1 VHQGRQKEPLEVMTT
16 AKETQPT
23 VRSPLEKQLDLV
35 VTQAGPRSKG
45 KAFLMVSTGE
55 AAGTVWP
62 VTQPSL
68 LIGRSL
74 EAQIRMNE
82 QAVSYEHAR
91 LDQTPDGYTLRDLG
105 STNGTYVNGQR
116 LVDTVVLVGGDSVR
130 LGSTTFTFV
139 TRESGFPK
147 GTVKLTN
154 PNPDLP
160 IEPRRSRAAP
170 DSMAMTAMPESR
182 QQQHTGSISLTDA
195 VRTVK
200 TYWVYV
206 RRYGWIAA
214 VCTVFGLAVGMTQ
227 AWLRP
232 PPGTAW
238 FEITLAGSGRN
249 NGSQEEE
256 GPQVFVG
263 AESTFRS
270 LPLIKRTLAEL
281 GAPNA
286 SDAAAT
292 NIQGALSFERV
303 SFNSQVWHAQ
313 YEDATADLAVR
324 FLNKHVQVYVDSE
337 LDKLLKVLRM
347 DAEFDREQEELG
359 ATRVAEARNKLIEF
373 SDEHPDAVPKDAKL
387 PDQPRARLA
396 PNASP
401 ERIKQSIA
409 TTERALRTAYTNI
422 QAKKARPYLEQAAA
436 AEGKIAEAR
445 ARGLRDQ
452 HPEVRSL
459 LNLQASMR
467 ARAGTLLAAEPSPTE
482 QSLDPEVVRLKEEIS
497 ELQARLSQTQA
508 AAPAGAATAA
518 TSTAPAGAEPEIHIA
533 PITKAA
539 EDAQGE
545 SLAQLKIYYGELARE
560 YERAKTEHEAL
571 LKKRET
577 TDRQLDRERT
587 SAEARYSIITPPTPA
602 NKSVLS
608 ALVKRGAMGGML
620 GLGLA
625 LVAAACL
632 ELRRTLIARG
642 HI

>member
-1 VHQGRQKEPLEVMTT
+1 MTT

-23 VRSPLEKQLDLV
+23 VRGPLEKQLDLV
-35 VTQAGPRSKG
+35 VTQAGPRKQG

-160 IEPRRSRAAP
+160 IESRRSRAAP
-170 DSMAMTAMPESR
+170 DSIAMSAMPDSR
-182 QQQHTGSISLTDA
+182 QQHTGSISLTDV

-214 VCTVFGLAVGMTQ
+214 VCTLFGLAVGMTQ
-227 AWLRP
+227 AWVRP
-232 PPGTAW
+232 PPGSAW
-238 FEITLAGSGRN
+238 FEITLAGSGRS
-249 NGSQEEE
+249 NGSQDDE

-270 LPLIKRTLAEL
+270 LPLIKKTLAEL

-292 NIQGALSFERV
+292 NIQNALTFERV
-303 SFNSQVWHAQ
+303 SFNSLVWRAQ
-313 YEDATADLAVR
+313 YEDATSDLATR
-324 FLNKHVQVYVDSE
+324 FLNKHLQVYVDSE
-337 LDKLLKVLRM
+337 LDKLLKVLRT

-359 ATRVAEARNKLIEF
+359 ATRVADARNKLIAF

-396 PNASP
+396 PGASP

-409 TTERALRTAYTNI
+409 TTERALRAAYTNI

-436 AEGKIAEAR
+436 AETKIADAR

-452 HPEVRSL
+452 HPDVRSL

-467 ARAGTLLAAEPSPTE
+467 ARASALLAAEPSPTE
-482 QSLDPEVVRLKEEIS
+482 QSLDPEVMRLKEELS
-497 ELQARLSQTQA
+497 ELQARLAQSQA
-508 AAPAGAATAA
+508 AAPPGAATAA
-518 TSTAPAGAEPEIHIA
+518 ASTAPMVAGAEPEIHIA
-533 PITKAA
+533 PITKAN
-539 EDAQGE
+539 EGEQGE

-602 NKSVLS
+602 NKSLL
-608 ALVKRGAMGGML
+608 ATLVKRGAMGGML